1 MIIFYI
7 VDVSFDHKEN
17 GKTEIEVC
25 KRTGDFD
32 FLSGHSIVTRR
43 VDFFVGDKIMT
54 ELKAV
59 AHLDDTNLAQA
70 INYLEAYNLLVGL
83 LLNFGSKKLEFK
95 RTYNTKL
102 PDNGGYVKKSE

>member
-32 FLSGHSIVTRR
+32 FLSGHNIVTRR

-83 LLNFGSKKLEFK
+83 LLILEVRNWNLKELITPNFRIMEGM
-95 RTYNTKL
+95 
-102 PDNGGYVKKSE
+102 